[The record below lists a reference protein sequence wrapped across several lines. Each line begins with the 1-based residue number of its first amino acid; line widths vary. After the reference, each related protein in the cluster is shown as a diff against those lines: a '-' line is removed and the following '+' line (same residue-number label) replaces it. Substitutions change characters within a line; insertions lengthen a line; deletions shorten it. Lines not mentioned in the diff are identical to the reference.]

1 MLFIVNLDD
10 TPRVRSSTDVASI
23 GRLHALVGAN
33 NGEWDLSSN
42 LFRLCDSLFI
52 LILVGRSLED
62 MDVVVC
68 NIGQN
73 LHECVDELT
82 APVYC
87 DRDSYPSLEFGN
99 LIVREGIGLRDH
111 GNEIDLGM
119 EPAHELDVQG
129 LQAE

>member
-1 MLFIVNLDD
+1 
-10 TPRVRSSTDVASI
+10 
-23 GRLHALVGAN
+23 
-33 NGEWDLSSN
+33 
-42 LFRLCDSLFI
+42 
-52 LILVGRSLED
+52 

-82 APVYC
+82 ALVYR
-87 DRDSYPSLEFGN
+87 DRGNYPSLEFGD

-119 EPAHELDVQG
+119 EPAHEFDIQRF
-129 LQAE
+129 QAE